1 MIRHGGVV
9 LKMPDNLIAQPE
21 PQRADNFK
29 PATIT
34 ASDNGN
40 IKPPSVL
47 PLIFGAGLAVLFIV
61 YNKNANSNFT
71 LNFR

>member
-9 LKMPDNLIAQPE
+9 LKIPNNAVAQQE
-21 PQRADNFK
+21 PQRTDNFK
-29 PATIT
+29 PSTIT

-40 IKPPSVL
+40 IKPPSIL
-47 PLIFGAGLAVLFIV
+47 PLVFGAGLAVLFIV
-61 YNKNANSNFT
+61 YNKNTNFT

>member
-9 LKMPDNLIAQPE
+9 LKIPNNAVAHPE
-21 PQRADNFK
+21 PQRTDNFK

-34 ASDNGN
+34 ASDNVN
-40 IKPPSVL
+40 IKPPSIL
-47 PLIFGAGLAVLFIV
+47 PLVFGAGLAVLFIV
-61 YNKNANSNFT
+61 YNKNTNFT

>member
-21 PQRADNFK
+21 PQRTDNFK
-29 PATIT
+29 PAIIT
-34 ASDNGN
+34 ASDNGS

-61 YNKNANSNFT
+61 YNKNANFT

>member
-9 LKMPDNLIAQPE
+9 LKIPNNVVAQQE
-21 PQRADNFK
+21 PQRTDNFK
-29 PATIT
+29 PSTIT

-40 IKPPSVL
+40 IKPPSIL
-47 PLIFGAGLAVLFIV
+47 PLVFGAGLAVLFIV
-61 YNKNANSNFT
+61 YNKNANFT

>member
-9 LKMPDNLIAQPE
+9 LKIPNNAVAQQE
-21 PQRADNFK
+21 PQRTDNFK

-40 IKPPSVL
+40 IKPPSIL
-47 PLIFGAGLAVLFIV
+47 PLVFGAGLAVLFIV
-61 YNKNANSNFT
+61 YNKNTNFT

>member
-9 LKMPDNLIAQPE
+9 LKMPNNLVAQPE
-21 PQRADNFK
+21 PQRTDNFK

-34 ASDNGN
+34 ASDNGS

>member
-9 LKMPDNLIAQPE
+9 LKMPNNLIAQPE
-21 PQRADNFK
+21 PQRTDNFK

-40 IKPPSVL
+40 IKPPSIL
-47 PLIFGAGLAVLFIV
+47 PLVFGAGLAVLFIV

>member
-9 LKMPDNLIAQPE
+9 LKIPNNVVAQQE
-21 PQRADNFK
+21 PQRTDNFK
-29 PATIT
+29 PSTIT

-40 IKPPSVL
+40 IKPPSIL
-47 PLIFGAGLAVLFIV
+47 PLVFGAGLAVLFIV
-61 YNKNANSNFT
+61 YNKNTNFT

>member
-9 LKMPDNLIAQPE
+9 LKMSDNLVAQPE

-61 YNKNANSNFT
+61 YNKNSNFT